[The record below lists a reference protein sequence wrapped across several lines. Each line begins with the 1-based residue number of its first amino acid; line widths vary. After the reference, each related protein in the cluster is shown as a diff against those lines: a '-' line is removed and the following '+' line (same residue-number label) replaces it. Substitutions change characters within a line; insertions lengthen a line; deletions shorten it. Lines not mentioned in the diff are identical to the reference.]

1 MNWIKFLIQLLRELK
16 EYFNINKDPENNKI
30 RTLGDI
36 LVELLV
42 ALVMIII
49 TFFSLLLLLKI
60 FYFLFLR

>member
-16 EYFNINKDPENNKI
+16 EYFNINKDPKNNNIK
-30 RTLGDI
+30 TLGDI